1 MLTNALL
8 PLLRT
13 SPYMARIIMVSSV
26 AGLLYVGLRMKRQL
40 LEEEDLTEKKIDGVL
55 NLFLEELKSEKGT
68 EKWPLKL
75 PAYSTSKAA
84 MNAYTRLL
92 ASKLNGIACVNSVHP
107 GVVRTALTDYNGNL
121 SAAEGAENIE
131 AKGSEWWSGETVA
144 VVTGANRG
152 IGLEICRQL
161 ADKGLT
167 VIMTARKPQ
176 EQLSSSAKQF
186 LQEAAE
192 LGRKNVI
199 FHTLDIGQEQSV
211 LDFVDWLK
219 LHIGNIDILVLLT
232 VLNLVLQGTPN
243 CGGGTSES
251 HELAKEC
258 IDTNY
263 YGTKMLTNALLPLL
277 RPSPYKARIIMVSSV
292 AGLLY
297 YLRDEE
303 LRKKLSEVEDL
314 TEQKTDGEAKGS
326 EWWSGETVAVVTGA
340 NRGIGLEICRQ
351 LADKGLTVIMT
362 ARKPQEQLSSSA
374 KQFLQEAAELG
385 RKNVIF
391 HTLDIGLE
399 QSVLDFVDWL
409 KLHVGNIDILYLRD
423 EELRK
428 KLSEVEDLTE
438 QKTDGVLNLFLEDLK
453 SEKGKEKWP
462 CKLPAYS
469 TSKAAM
475 NAYTR
480 LLASKLKGIACVNSV
495 HPGVVRTALSNYNG
509 NLSAAEGAENIV
521 RVALFPVGGPSGHN
535 FLEREDSEF

>member
-1 MLTNALL
+1 M
-8 PLLRT
+8 
-13 SPYMARIIMVSSV
+13 
-26 AGLLYVGLRMKRQL
+26 
-40 LEEEDLTEKKIDGVL
+40 
-55 NLFLEELKSEKGT
+55 
-68 EKWPLKL
+68 
-75 PAYSTSKAA
+75 
-84 MNAYTRLL
+84 
-92 ASKLNGIACVNSVHP
+92 
-107 GVVRTALTDYNGNL
+107 
-121 SAAEGAENIE
+121 E

-219 LHIGNIDILVLLT
+219 LHVGNIDILVNNAAIQTAEIDWGFLKQ
-232 VLNLVLQGTPN
+232 NHIDIGTFLRTPD
-243 CGGGTSES
+243 CGRGTSES
-251 HELAKEC
+251 HGLAKEC
-258 IDTNY
+258 IHTNY
-263 YGTKMLTNALLPLL
+263 HGTKTLTNALLPLL

-303 LRKKLSEVEDL
+303 LKKQLSVVEDL
-314 TEQKTDGEAKGS
+314 TEQKIE
-326 EWWSGETVAVVTGA
+326 
-340 NRGIGLEICRQ
+340 
-351 LADKGLTVIMT
+351 
-362 ARKPQEQLSSSA
+362 
-374 KQFLQEAAELG
+374 
-385 RKNVIF
+385 
-391 HTLDIGLE
+391 
-399 QSVLDFVDWL
+399 
-409 KLHVGNIDILYLRD
+409 
-423 EELRK
+423 
-428 KLSEVEDLTE
+428 
-438 QKTDGVLNLFLEDLK
+438 GVLNLFLEDLK
-453 SEKGKEKWP
+453 SEKGVEKWP
-462 CKLPAYS
+462 LKLPAYS

-495 HPGVVRTALSNYNG
+495 HPGVVRTNLSEYNG
-509 NLSAAEGAENIV
+509 NLSAPEGAENIV